1 MPQTEPSSPKSSST
15 PLAPMVRLPP
25 RSSAESLFMGGSSIS
40 PGPMN
45 LVSSF
50 FAENDPD
57 YDCRSFTQLLAGDAP
72 SPSSAPNAGHDF
84 RFQHIRSMGLVVSQ
98 MPGMFMILSG
108 LGPASLLDSPGFIR
122 SNSHVFGVKIVECA
136 LYEPCD
142 FISLCHNFCFAHLFH
157 QTTSKGELGEELKKY
172 SLKKRGNGFTFGGFI
187 FANIRIS
194 TYIYFHQFI
203 FRGIKYVVHK
213 GSAI

>member
-15 PLAPMVRLPP
+15 PLAPTVRLPP

-84 RFQHIRSMGLVVSQ
+84 RFQHIRSVGLVVSQ
-98 MPGMFMILSG
+98 MPGMFTILPG

-122 SNSHVFGVKIVECA
+122 SNSHVFG
-136 LYEPCD
+136 D
-142 FISLCHNFCFAHLFH
+142 
-157 QTTSKGELGEELKKY
+157 
-172 SLKKRGNGFTFGGFI
+172 RGSGFTFGGFI

-194 TYIYFHQFI
+194 TYIYFHQFL
-203 FRGIKYVVHK
+203 FRGSNMLCTKDLQYEVRADYFACACQQKIDGCNRTSFYNFTALYIIH
-213 GSAI
+213 